1 MIGAPPFD
9 AGVTKA
15 TAGDWPLMQG
25 EQVTLVGAPGTV
37 AGVAAAEGTL
47 SDPVPAPVMAATVK
61 V

>member
-15 TAGDWPLMQG
+15 TAGEREAEQG
-25 EQVTLVGAPGTV
+25 EQVTLVGASGAV
-37 AGVAAAEGTL
+37 AGVAAAEGAL
-47 SDPVPAPVMAATVK
+47 SDPVPAPVMAATAK